1 MKEITKYYIGTSGW
15 FYQWNEDKSL
25 DWYINQTGFN
35 AIELNASFYRFP
47 FPNQIKKWSQVGS
60 SLRWSVKV
68 TRRITHLNKFSLENS
83 SELWKRFYELFQPLD
98 HLIDFYLFQAHPK
111 FSDENK
117 DVLCKFIYFTNLGK
131 RFAFEPRHPSWFNKN
146 NYTWAKKIGITLV
159 SVDSPKFQ
167 NIIVNNHHIIYLRL
181 HGRTKWYSHNYNDE
195 ELLEIK
201 NHIFASGK
209 FKKVY
214 IFFNNDHDML
224 ENGKRMKVL
233 LSS

>member
-1 MKEITKYYIGTSGW
+1 MKENIKFYIGTSGW

-25 DWYINQTGFN
+25 DWYINHTGFN

-47 FPNQIKKWSQVGS
+47 FPNQIKKWSQIGS

-68 TRRITHLNKFSLENS
+68 TRRITHLNRFSLENS

-98 HLIDFYLFQAHPK
+98 PFIDFYLFQAHPK
-111 FSDENK
+111 FSAENK
-117 DVLCKFIYFTNLGK
+117 ATLSKFIEFTNLDK
-131 RFAFEPRHPSWFNKN
+131 RFALELRHPSWFSEN
-146 NYTWAKKIGITLV
+146 NYSWTKKIGLTLV

-167 NIIVNNHHIIYLRL
+167 NVIFNNHGLIYLRL
-181 HGRTKWYSHNYNDE
+181 HGRKKWYSHNYTAA

-201 NHIFASGK
+201 NYIFASGK
-209 FKKVY
+209 LKKAY
-214 IFFNNDHDML
+214 LFFNNDHDML
-224 ENGKRMKVL
+224 ENGKRMKAL